1 MVIYGSRGQVTG
13 TVQYDGTL
21 GDQWWPCAMNGRV
34 QAQLRRDPMKAKIL
48 IFLFAACMGSSVMAA
63 KKPATPAPWTQE
75 PDSFMG
81 MRFDQKVDVELPV
94 CPRGTVLSKTLC
106 HEPPYTNLYTV
117 RGGPEIGF
125 GYSLSVFSS
134 GSGVE
139 SFYLTTNSDNFS
151 KLVTLFTNKY
161 GAPTQS
167 SSEPVKTKAG
177 ASFTNETLTWSGK
190 KVQITIDK
198 LAGDINTSA
207 ATISD
212 IAATQKKAAERAA
225 KASSNANKL

>member
-1 MVIYGSRGQVTG
+1 
-13 TVQYDGTL
+13 
-21 GDQWWPCAMNGRV
+21 MN
-34 QAQLRRDPMKAKIL
+34 AKIL
-48 IFLFAACMGSSVMAA
+48 IFLFAACLTSSAIAA
-63 KKPATPAPWTQE
+63 KKPSTPTLWAQE

-81 MRFDQKVDVELPV
+81 LRFDQKVDATVPA
-94 CPRGTVLSKTLC
+94 CPRGTILSKTMC

-125 GYSLSVFSS
+125 GYSLAVFASP
-134 GSGVE
+134 SGVE

-161 GAPTQS
+161 GTPTQILN
-167 SSEPVKTKAG
+167 EPVKTKAG

-190 KVQITIDK
+190 KVEITIEK

-212 IAATQKKAAERAA
+212 IAATQRKAAEREA